1 MKRLVL
7 IGGGREGLET
17 LAHAVRQHEWSV
29 AMVIDPDPGA
39 LVFRLG
45 DLGYRFADAYAVP
58 LDRRLE
64 AVRDVVPLE
73 LAVDATSDRATRRA
87 LRQVAPTLDV
97 VGSAAARL
105 LWTLAELPPEERA
118 AQSLK
123 LVKPVADQID
133 VSTPGELAWLIAE
146 TARLVGDA
154 DVARVHRWDDA
165 RQRLVAL
172 GARGGPPTVSSTAI
186 RVVRDRRVVAASEA
200 DRATAWLL
208 EDDAATAAV
217 AAPIQSDED
226 LLGLLELRRT
236 ERREPFSP
244 TLETWMAEFAS
255 LLVRPLKKMRTIRE
269 VREAAQTEATRR
281 DLKALLAG
289 DQPIRA
295 TLQRAVDALG
305 AILQAGAVHLY
316 VKDPQNGDVL
326 LQASTAMRVENAG
339 IVRIKSGEGLIGEVA
354 AVNRQIVLREEGASG
369 DPPPGGSARG
379 LVATP
384 LSAGRRAV
392 GVLVVET
399 SPAVEVTF
407 RLLALLTEVGELLG
421 GSIASDA
428 ERHKMSQKVMK
439 LSVVNEEG
447 LQLLGITDRDKVLI
461 TGTAATAMILDAEAV
476 VLRVLDRGGDRL
488 LVGGTYGLHRDEIDA
503 ALVKLDQAVAARVAE
518 SRTFIRGSQMDDF
531 GVALPEGFPYRSV
544 LAGPVFA
551 NDRLV
556 GTVGAYNKLL
566 YQSFACGSFDA
577 DDQEI
582 LGKFSF
588 YLGRALVQAQEF
600 RERQAL
606 ITIDDVTGLKN
617 RRYLDLR
624 LPEEI
629 RRAERF
635 QRKVSLLIME
645 VTGFDDIGRA
655 FTAQGR
661 DELLR
666 ALAGMIR
673 ETFRNVD
680 ILARLDGARFGVV
693 MPDTGDRTADVL
705 DRLSQAVAAFR
716 LKGPDGRSLK
726 VNLAVGIATY
736 PGDAASVPELFTR
749 AEQLTPLE

>member
-1 MKRLVL
+1 VKRLVL

-45 DLGYRFADAYAVP
+45 DLGYRFADASAVP

-123 LVKPVADQID
+123 LVKPVTDQID

-165 RQRLVAL
+165 RQRLVPL
-172 GARGGPPTVSSTAI
+172 GARGGPPAVSSTAI

-244 TLETWMAEFAS
+244 AMETWMAEFSS

-316 VKDPQNGDVL
+316 VTDPQNGDVL
-326 LQASTAMRVENAG
+326 LQASTAIRVENAG
-339 IVRIKSGEGLIGEVA
+339 IVRVKSGEGLIGEVA

-399 SPAVEVTF
+399 STAVEVTL

-428 ERHKMSQKVMK
+428 ERHQMSQKVIK

-476 VLRVLDRGGDRL
+476 VLRILDRGGDRL
-488 LVGGTYGLHRDEIDA
+488 LVAGTYGLHRDEIDA

-518 SRTFIRGSQMDDF
+518 SKTSIRSSRIDDF
-531 GVALPEGFPYRSV
+531 GVVLPEGFPYHSV

-551 NDRLV
+551 DDRLV

-726 VNLAVGIATY
+726 VNLAVGTATF
-736 PGDAASVPELFTR
+736 PGDAASVPDLFAR

>member
-165 RQRLVAL
+165 RQRLVPL

-186 RVVRDRRVVAASEA
+186 RVVRDRRVVAASDA

-244 TLETWMAEFAS
+244 ALETWMAEFSS

-316 VKDPQNGDVL
+316 VTDPQNGDVL
-326 LQASTAMRVENAG
+326 LQASTAIRVENAG
-339 IVRIKSGEGLIGEVA
+339 IVRVKSGEGLIGEVA

-399 SPAVEVTF
+399 STAVEVTL

-428 ERHKMSQKVMK
+428 ERHQMSQKVIK

-476 VLRVLDRGGDRL
+476 VLRILDRGGDRL
-488 LVGGTYGLHRDEIDA
+488 LVAGTYGLHRDEIDA
-503 ALVKLDQAVAARVAE
+503 ALVKLDQAIAVRVTE

-531 GVALPEGFPYRSV
+531 GVVLPEGFPYHSV

-551 NDRLV
+551 DDRLV

-600 RERQAL
+600 HERQAL

-716 LKGPDGRSLK
+716 LKGPDGRSLT